1 MSFGDFDFLGGGFS
15 SSGQASSNR
24 ISGVLVGVVTDNKDP
39 ENLARVKLKF
49 PIREGEEVTDWARV
63 ASLMAGSDRGS
74 LFIPEVGDEVL
85 VAFHLGD
92 VSQPYVIGAL
102 WNKDQAAPK
111 GDADKNNIRKFR
123 SRSGHEILFN
133 DDGEQGN
140 VQILTSKG
148 HQVLIDDKADTIT
161 ISDAKSKNVIEI
173 KGGDSGKITVT
184 SAGSGASAVLT
195 LAATGDVTLNG
206 AKSIKVESPQINIES
221 SGMLNLKAS
230 GNIQMESNAMVTI
243 KGSMVKIN

>member
-1 MSFGDFDFLGGGFS
+1 MSGSNAS
-15 SSGQASSNR
+15 SSTTKIN
-24 ISGVLVGVVTDNKDP
+24 GVVVGVVTDNKDP
-39 ENLARVKLKF
+39 DNLARVKLKF
-49 PIREGEEVTDWARV
+49 PIREGEETTDWARV
-63 ASLMAGSDRGS
+63 ANLMAGNDRGS

-85 VAFHLGD
+85 VAFHLGE
-92 VSQPYVIGAL
+92 VSQPYVIGSL

-123 SRSGHEILFN
+123 SRSGHEITFD
-133 DDGEQGN
+133 DDGTDGH
-140 VQILTSKG
+140 VQIQCSKG
-148 HQVLIDDKADTIT
+148 HYILLDDKTDTIKV
-161 ISDAKSKNVIEI
+161 SDKDGKNIIEI

-195 LAATGDVTLNG
+195 LTAQGDVTLNG
-206 AKSIKVESPQINIES
+206 AKSVKVESPQINIES